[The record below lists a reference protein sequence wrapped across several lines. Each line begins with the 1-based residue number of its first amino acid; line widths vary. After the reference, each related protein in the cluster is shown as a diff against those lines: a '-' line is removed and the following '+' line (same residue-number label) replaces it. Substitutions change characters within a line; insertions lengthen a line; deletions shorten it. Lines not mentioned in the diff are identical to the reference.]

1 VDGRAEPRLAALIR
15 TDVVGSTPV
24 ALRLG
29 DDEAGDLM
37 SRHLRVLQRVVD
49 AHSGHLVKL
58 LGDGLLAAFDAA
70 STAVRAGQDMQ
81 ASIHRHNL
89 TLDNAAPVHIRVGV
103 SVGDVTWMGDEI
115 AGRIGIEV
123 ERLQA
128 IAEADQ
134 IVCSRTVVE
143 LTGGRF
149 DRQVRS
155 LGPRALKGYA
165 TPVEVFEVLWDP
177 ADARSAELTP
187 ALRQEP
193 RTPFVARDALVTSL
207 LNRWHDAA
215 RGRPGATF
223 VLGEAGVGKSR
234 LVREVAVR
242 AHEQGSVVIFGRCS
256 ADHTQPYE
264 PFAEALD
271 HFVSQVRGHTYRLG
285 SRAGDLA
292 RLMPDRMVRRL
303 PDLTVVPGNEALD
316 QGMGATE
323 GEGERIILREAVWAW
338 LTEAAT
344 DDVLLVIVED
354 VQWADE
360 STAAVLEH
368 LIRSLRSERILL
380 LATLRDPSPER
391 DTPTI
396 SRLVR
401 RCRKN
406 ATFAEMQVGGL
417 SSDEALEFVRATPGS
432 PVEAG
437 DEHDFSLGLWRHTG
451 GNPLFIEAVV
461 SHLATHGGPLDRVGP
476 GSSLAFGDI
485 GVPRAVQDVVLGN
498 LASMRAEDRT
508 ILHVAALLEA
518 DIDLGLLACVA
529 GQIGL
534 DATPAVEKALDQG
547 LLVAAEDTG
556 DCVRFCHG
564 IVREAVAGDV
574 PTTRRGELHR
584 QIAQAMQ
591 RRDTAMTEGQLAA
604 LSHHLSYSS
613 ERTDRIHAADCASA
627 AAGLAEARP
636 ARERAA
642 ALYRR
647 SAELLEG
654 VGDEIG
660 RCDALLNSG
669 RAAKRAGDPS
679 ARASLVDA
687 ARLAGRLGE
696 GERMARAAIACSRG
710 MFSSLGAV
718 DDDLVDVL
726 ERALVLLGDEDSPLR
741 ASTLAVLGA
750 ELFYSQDR
758 ERQREASEEAVA
770 MARRLGDPV
779 SLSWVL
785 NLFIGTLWR
794 PDRVAQ
800 RLDLAAELERITAG
814 LGRPQWRFSA
824 ASLGFQAAMEAGQF
838 DLADERVQ
846 RMESLARQLDQPLV
860 WAYLMLRQAQRQ
872 AVAGDLV
879 EAERLANEAH
889 RRGRSTGYADSEI
902 FYYGQMWMIC
912 YHTGRLDELVGWFEL
927 VVAGLPRHTVM
938 RAALAAIYG
947 ETGRL
952 ELCRDI
958 TEQLAADDFTTMDQ
972 DLLVTAAVATIAASH
987 VSDARLAQVLQSVFA
1002 PYAHLLVDNGT
1013 AHFGTVSHYQALLA
1027 GIVGDLA
1034 GASRLFERAAITH
1047 ARLREWPMLARTW
1060 LEHGRLLGRIPDPGA
1075 ADSSR
1080 ELLERALRVARDH
1093 RLAGTEAEAESEL
1106 RAPRAVSLAL
1116 DSSDRPSG
1124 RDVGVRLE
1132 LPDDPR
1138 PGGADGADG
1147 PRGVGGYLP
1156 IVESTTV
1163 DQQA

>member
-1 VDGRAEPRLAALIR
+1 MALVR

-29 DDEAGDLM
+29 DDEAGDQM
-37 SRHLRVLQRVVD
+37 GRHLRVLQRVID

-70 STAVRAGQDMQ
+70 TTAVRAAQDMQ

-89 TLDNAAPVHIRVGV
+89 TLDNAAPLHIRASV
-103 SVGDVTWMGDEI
+103 SVGDVIWAGHEFG
-115 AGRIGIEV
+115 GRIGIEV

-128 IAEADQ
+128 IAEPDQ
-134 IVCSRTVVE
+134 IVCSRAVVE
-143 LTGGRF
+143 VTGGRF
-149 DRQVRS
+149 DRQLRS

-165 TPVEVFEVLWDP
+165 TPVEVYEVLWDA

-223 VLGEAGVGKSR
+223 ILGEAGVGKSR

-242 AHEQGSVVIFGRCS
+242 AHERGGVVIYGRCS
-256 ADHTQPYE
+256 ADHSQPYE

-292 RLMPDRMVRRL
+292 RLLPDRLVRRL
-303 PDLTVVPGNEALD
+303 PDLTVDPGSETIEN
-316 QGMGATE
+316 GIGATE
-323 GEGERIILREAVWAW
+323 GEGERVILREAVWEW
-338 LTEAAT
+338 LAEAAT
-344 DDVLLVIVED
+344 DDVVLVIVED

-368 LIRSLRSERILL
+368 LVRSLRSEHIHLL
-380 LATLRDPSPER
+380 GTLRDPSPER

-396 SRLVR
+396 ARLLR
-401 RCRKN
+401 RCRRN
-406 ATFAEMQVGGL
+406 GAFTELELGGL
-417 SSDEALEFVRATPGS
+417 SSEEARAFVRATPGAS
-432 PVEAG
+432 VGADDEA
-437 DEHDFSLGLWRHTG
+437 DFSLGLWRHTG
-451 GNPLFIEAVV
+451 GNPLFIEAVI
-461 SHLATHGGPLDRVGP
+461 SHLATQGGPLDRLGRGAAP
-476 GSSLAFGDI
+476 AFGDI
-485 GVPRAVQDVVLGN
+485 GVPQAVQDVVLGN
-498 LASMRAEDRT
+498 LASMRVEDRT

-518 DIDLGLLACVA
+518 DVDLGLLACVA

-534 DATPAVEKALDQG
+534 DATPAVDKALDQG

-564 IVREAVAGDV
+564 IVHEAVAGDV

-613 ERTDRIHAADCASA
+613 ERNDRIHAADCASA
-627 AAGLAEARP
+627 AAGLAEARS

-654 VGDEIG
+654 VGDELG

-669 RAAKRAGDPS
+669 RAAKRAGDPA
-679 ARASLVDA
+679 ARGSLVDA
-687 ARLAGRLGE
+687 ARLADRLGD

-718 DDDLVDVL
+718 DDDLVDLL

-741 ASTLAVLGA
+741 ASTLAALGA

-758 ERQREASEEAVA
+758 EHQREASEASLA
-770 MARRLGDPV
+770 MARRLEDPV
-779 SLSWVL
+779 SLSSVL
-785 NLFIGTLWR
+785 NFFIGSLWR

-800 RLDLAAELERITAG
+800 RLDLAAELERLTAG
-814 LGRPQWRFSA
+814 LGRPQMRFSA
-824 ASLGFQAAMEAGQF
+824 ASLGFQAAMEAGEF
-838 DLADERVQ
+838 ELADERLQ
-846 RMESLARQLDQPLV
+846 RMESLARQLDQPAV

-879 EAERLANEAH
+879 EAERLASEAV
-889 RRGRSTGYADSEI
+889 RRGRAAGYADSEV

-912 YHTGRLDELVGWFEL
+912 YHTGRLDELVGVTEL
-927 VVAGLPRHTVM
+927 LVAGRPRHTVM

-947 ETGRL
+947 ETGRHEQCR
-952 ELCRDI
+952 EL
-958 TEQLAADDFTTMDQ
+958 TGQLGAGDFTTMDQ
-972 DLLVTAAVATIAASH
+972 DLLVTAACATIAASH
-987 VSDARLAQVLQSVFA
+987 VSDARLARTLEPVFA
-1002 PYAHLLVDNGT
+1002 PYGHLLIDNGT
-1013 AHFGTVSHYQALLA
+1013 AHFGAVSHYQALLA
-1027 GIVGDLA
+1027 GIVGDPPEA
-1034 GASRLFERAAITH
+1034 TRLFERAAITH
-1047 ARLREWPMLARTW
+1047 AQLRAWPMLARTW
-1060 LEHGRLLGRIPDPGA
+1060 LEHGRLLGHMPDPAA
-1075 ADSSR
+1075 ADSR

-1093 RLAGTEAEAESEL
+1093 GLAGTAAETESEL
-1106 RAPRAVSLAL
+1106 RAPSAVSLAV
-1116 DSSDRPSG
+1116 DSRDRAPG
-1124 RDVGVRLE
+1124 GDVGVRLE

-1138 PGGADGADG
+1138 PGRADGADG
-1147 PRGVGGYLP
+1147 PGGAGGYLP
-1156 IVESTTV
+1156 IVQTTAV
-1163 DQQA
+1163 DQQP